1 MGVAARLAGFALVLA
16 VVFGVGLAIG
26 RLVGPL

>member
-1 MGVAARLAGFALVLA
+1 MSTAARLAGFALGLLL
-16 VVFGVGLAIG
+16 VFAIGLLLG